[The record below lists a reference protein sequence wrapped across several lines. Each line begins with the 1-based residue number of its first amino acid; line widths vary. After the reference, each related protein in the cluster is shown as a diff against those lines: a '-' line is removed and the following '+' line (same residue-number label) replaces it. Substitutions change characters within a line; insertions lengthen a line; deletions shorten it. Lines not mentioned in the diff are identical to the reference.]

1 MTMANA
7 PASTS
12 ISTEPVVGWRI
23 WNLSESES
31 GPALLPAGSG
41 SDEWPRRRPIE
52 ASCTAPIL
60 LVGRRR
66 RHEVPAIGCRC
77 GVYASRSLDV
87 FGRERPAWPPA
98 PVVGRA
104 SLWGRTIVHERGWR
118 ARFAYPERLRLECA
132 VCVWVEP
139 GTRVPSVVHAFAGRS
154 TRCARRIVA
163 ASRCPTGAGPASRTS
178 IRAPWRPGSSTRMP
192 STSCRRNGSSR
203 CTAAPLQPRYRA
215 TSRRYAWCPPPGI
228 SRASVPRMGRE
239 RARGIR
245 GRSPAPD
252 PRA

>member
-1 MTMANA
+1 MANA
-7 PASTS
+7 PATTS

-41 SDEWPRRRPIE
+41 SNEWPRRRPIE

-66 RHEVPAIGCRC
+66 RHEVPGIGCRC

-132 VCVWVEP
+132 VCLWVEP
-139 GTRVPSVVHAFAGRS
+139 GTRVPSVVHAFAGRLYTLCGAHRGGIEVPDGRR
-154 TRCARRIVA
+154 TRLTDLDPRALEARMLDAYAVDLL
-163 ASRCPTGAGPASRTS
+163 PA
-178 IRAPWRPGSSTRMP
+178 
-192 STSCRRNGSSR
+192 
-203 CTAAPLQPRYRA
+203 
-215 TSRRYAWCPPPGI
+215 
-228 SRASVPRMGRE
+228 E
-239 RARGIR
+239 RLESLHR
-245 GRSPAPD
+245 RSPAAEKPGYFPSIRLVPPAED
-252 PRA
+252 KPSKRSENG

>member
-1 MTMANA
+1 MANA

-52 ASCTAPIL
+52 ASCAAPIL

-139 GTRVPSVVHAFAGRS
+139 GTRVPSVVHTFAGRLYTLCEAHRGGIEVPDGRR
-154 TRCARRIVA
+154 TRLTDLDPRALEARMLDAYAVDLL
-163 ASRCPTGAGPASRTS
+163 PA
-178 IRAPWRPGSSTRMP
+178 
-192 STSCRRNGSSR
+192 
-203 CTAAPLQPRYRA
+203 
-215 TSRRYAWCPPPGI
+215 
-228 SRASVPRMGRE
+228 E
-239 RARGIR
+239 RLESLHR
-245 GRSPAPD
+245 RSPAAEIPGYFPSIRLVPPTGD
-252 PRA
+252 QPSKRSENG